1 MQFCRCPIH
10 AFSQLANWK
19 CLIFNTKSDLAVCIH
34 IEKLCPWVLKHRSNL
49 CGNLVHRKIT
59 DFLTIHQYAARQLSC
74 VKLWDQ
80 AVYKPRDGGLSAAA
94 PATEQNTFSV
104 LYGQV
109 DVMQPVSCLSLISK

>member
-1 MQFCRCPIH
+1 MQFCRCTIH

-49 CGNLVHRKIT
+49 CGKLMHGKIT

-94 PATEQNTFSV
+94 PTTEQNTFSV

-109 DVMQPVSCLSLISK
+109 DVMQPVSFLSLISK